1 MKDTI
6 VIPVAALRR
15 MFVMPLVLI
24 ALILVILV
32 VRTQLFRAG
41 ITSLFAPSAA
51 ARKRDDAWICL
62 CGGDLFRR
70 LHGSLPATDA
80 TTHSGRPF

>member
-15 MFVMPLVLI
+15 MFVMLLVLI

-41 ITSLFAPSAA
+41 ITSLFAHW
-51 ARKRDDAWICL
+51 RC
-62 CGGDLFRR
+62 
-70 LHGSLPATDA
+70 
-80 TTHSGRPF
+80 